1 MVTWEKLN
9 VLEILQQVTPLPL
22 LIFFEAESFHSVDPS
37 CFVEVQASFPYILA
51 AFSLSLS
58 PFQQTPLVCLVLSLP
73 CLDIQKHANLK
84 TCK

>member
-37 CFVEVQASFPYILA
+37 CFVEVQASFPYILG

-58 PFQQTPLVCLVLSLP
+58 PFRQTPLLCLVLSLP

-84 TCK
+84 TFK